1 MPLSEHTERIVSQV
15 FSRGE
20 GAVEKLFMRY
30 DTGMSIVIASE
41 APVENTKILAVNP
54 AFCDLTG
61 YTPRELIIDGMSY
74 RDLIPE
80 DEFNYIVEYKIP
92 LMGLTTGGFTMQEA
106 RLIRKDGRLLW
117 VQARIFRVTDERSLV
132 ELWDIS
138 KMKAMEQELLRH
150 MKIVKK
156 QLPDTIT
163 PTECRVLEMVAEGKT
178 TKEIAKTLSISPKTV
193 DNHRYNCRKK
203 LGIEPAANMQYELK
217 NFYSFGML
225 GDYNKGGAVGA

>member
-80 DEFNYIVEYKIP
+80 DVPMLREKYGAKVGDWESASIAYVCDKNKVKLLILRGVSDLVGPDGGDAYGQRTVWVEAA
-92 LMGLTTGGFTMQEA
+92 E
-106 RLIRKDGRLLW
+106 
-117 VQARIFRVTDERSLV
+117 RI
-132 ELWDIS
+132 
-138 KMKAMEQELLRH
+138 MKTLF
-150 MKIVKK
+150 KS
-156 QLPDTIT
+156 LPDWLA
-163 PTECRVLEMVAEGKT
+163 RF
-178 TKEIAKTLSISPKTV
+178 KE
-193 DNHRYNCRKK
+193 
-203 LGIEPAANMQYELK
+203 
-217 NFYSFGML
+217 
-225 GDYNKGGAVGA
+225 